1 MRTGELTND
10 PEVLAIIPVEDRSP
24 RFLELSENKLPKLK
38 TKNWALRGMLNKMY
52 LGSMH
57 LNETQLL
64 QRDQS

>member
-10 PEVLAIIPVEDRSP
+10 PEVLATISVEDRSP
-24 RFLELSENKLPKLK
+24 RFLELSENKQK
-38 TKNWALRGMLNKMY
+38 TKNWALRGMLKMF

-57 LNETQLL
+57 LNEKQLL